1 MSFLNYKFRLL
12 LIIKFLIIF
21 SSSDAT
27 AISGYEINKKLKV
40 WLSEKNILSNP
51 SFSVNKIYKVC
62 KNKIK
67 FEKVYENFSLIRVF
81 CPDKG
86 GWEIFIKTNI
96 SKKAKEKIRKN
107 DLKKIIILKYSH
119 EKGDIV
125 DEDSL
130 VYVYKKVNSSFFTNK
145 NEIIGRKLKQNLKK
159 GQIIKPRHLFRKFAV
174 NQGDPVTIKSNIGLI
189 SVTSSG
195 IAVNSGNIG
204 DLIEVTNVRSGKI
217 IKGFLKKNK
226 IIQVYR

>member
-1 MSFLNYKFRLL
+1 MFC
-12 LIIKFLIIF
+12 
-21 SSSDAT
+21 SDK
-27 AISGYEINKKLKV
+27 E
-40 WLSEKNILSNP
+40 
-51 SFSVNKIYKVC
+51 
-62 KNKIK
+62 
-67 FEKVYENFSLIRVF
+67 
-81 CPDKG
+81 
-86 GWEIFIKTNI
+86 GWEIYIKTNI
-96 SKKAKEKIRKN
+96 PKKAKEKIRKN
-107 DLKKIIILKYSH
+107 NLKKIITLKYSH

-130 VYVYKKVNSSFFTNK
+130 VYVYKKVNNSFFTNK
-145 NEIIGRKLKQNLKK
+145 NEIIVRKLKQNLKK

-195 IAVNSGNIG
+195 IAGNSCNIG

>member
-1 MSFLNYKFRLL
+1 MKKGILL
-12 LIIKFLIIF
+12 MK
-21 SSSDAT
+21 
-27 AISGYEINKKLKV
+27 
-40 WLSEKNILSNP
+40 
-51 SFSVNKIYKVC
+51 
-62 KNKIK
+62 
-67 FEKVYENFSLIRVF
+67 
-81 CPDKG
+81 
-86 GWEIFIKTNI
+86 
-96 SKKAKEKIRKN
+96 
-107 DLKKIIILKYSH
+107 
-119 EKGDIV
+119 
-125 DEDSL
+125 DSL

-217 IKGFLKKNK
+217 IKGFFKKIK
-226 IIQVYR
+226 